1 MKPVL
6 WASCFLVSDL
16 CLRKESVVK
25 EPDQEMAEADDTSNG
40 RIRRANF
47 EKVLTKLQAA
57 AASSVA
63 LLHASLFDGSP
74 LTRIRAAS
82 TILNIA
88 ITSVEIRDLQ
98 KRLSA
103 LERRS

>member
-1 MKPVL
+1 M
-6 WASCFLVSDL
+6 
-16 CLRKESVVK
+16 K
-25 EPDQEMAEADDTSNG
+25 EPDQEMAEADGTCEKTKSNG
-40 RIRRANF
+40 RIRWANL
-47 EKVLTKLQAA
+47 EKVLTKLQTA

-63 LLHASLFDGSP
+63 TLHASLFDGSP
-74 LTRIRAAS
+74 STRIRAAAV
-82 TILNIA
+82 ILNLA